1 MECHSFNFQVRGI
14 AKAKVGQAGKKVSHL
29 VMLTLP
35 HFRELGLT
43 ISPSVRYLALL
54 EPSVRYLA
62 LLHTSTPAV
71 DSRLAGTSVF
81 PSINGRI
88 LNCFITIYRVV
99 FLTGPSKIFLSVSR

>member
-54 EPSVRYLA
+54 EPSSL
-62 LLHTSTPAV
+62 AV